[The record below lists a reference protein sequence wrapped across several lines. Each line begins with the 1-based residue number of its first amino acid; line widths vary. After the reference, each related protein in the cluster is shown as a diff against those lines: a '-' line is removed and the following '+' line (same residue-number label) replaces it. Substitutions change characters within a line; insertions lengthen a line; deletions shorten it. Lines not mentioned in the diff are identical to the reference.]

1 MEDMSTKILSVALV
15 GLEAAQVE
23 VEAGITPSLTS
34 FTIVGLPDAAVQ
46 EARERV
52 RLAIRNS
59 GGDFPPMKITVN
71 LAPADLKKE
80 GPSYDLPVAL
90 SVLLASE
97 QLKPAA
103 KLGPNFFGR
112 FLFLGELA
120 LDGRVRPVSGVLP
133 AALFAARSGLEG
145 IFVPAENAREA
156 ALVKTIQVYPVN
168 NLHELIEHIKARELI
183 VSTLPT
189 EITYLPD
196 IAEVDMAYIAG
207 QEHAKRALTIAAA
220 GHHNVLMSGPP
231 GSGKTMLAR
240 ATAGL
245 LPRLTFEEMI
255 DVTRI
260 YSAGGLLDP
269 KIPLLT
275 NRPFRSP
282 HHTASAPALVGGG
295 THVKPGE
302 ITLAHRGVLF
312 LDEVVEFHRDVLEA
326 LREPLETGTI
336 TVSRASGTLR
346 FPAKFMLIAAR
357 NPCPCGFFGDREKP
371 CTCLPG
377 TIVRYGKKISGP
389 IADRIDL
396 HVEVPRLKF
405 DKLTEEKVAT
415 PSDTYRKTIEEVR
428 ALQRERF
435 QGLGYTTNSEM
446 PAQDLK
452 KICAV
457 DEKTQELLRSAV
469 DRLHLSAR
477 AYHRVLKLSRTIA
490 DLAGVEKIAQSHV
503 AEALNYRPKAD

>member
-1 MEDMSTKILSVALV
+1 MSTKILSVALV
-15 GLEAAQVE
+15 GLEAALVE
-23 VEAGITPSLTS
+23 VEAGITPSLTA
-34 FTIVGLPDAAVQ
+34 FTIVGLPDTAVQ

-120 LDGRVRPVSGVLP
+120 LDGRLRPISGVLP
-133 AALFAARSGLEG
+133 AALFAAKSRLEG
-145 IFVPAENAREA
+145 IFVPEANAKEA
-156 ALVKTIQVYPVN
+156 ALVKEVKVYPVG
-168 NLHELIEHIKARELI
+168 NLRELIEHIK
-183 VSTLPT
+183 TLNSIAPAPPT
-189 EITYLPD
+189 NIEHLPD
-196 IAEVDMAYIAG
+196 AIEVDMAYIAG

-240 ATAGL
+240 AAAGL
-245 LPRLTFEEMI
+245 LPRMTFEEMI

-260 YSAGGLLDP
+260 YSTSGFLGP
-269 KIPLLT
+269 KTPLIV
-275 NRPFRSP
+275 NRPFRAP

-295 THVKPGE
+295 TRVKPGE

-377 TIVRYGKKISGP
+377 TIARYGKKISGP

-405 DKLTEEKVAT
+405 DKLTEEKVA
-415 PSDTYRKTIEEVR
+415 PASEMYRKTIEQVR
-428 ALQRERF
+428 EIQRQRF
-435 QGLGYTTNSEM
+435 ENSSYATNAEM
-446 PAQDLK
+446 PAQDIK
-452 KICAV
+452 KFCKV
-457 DEKTQELLRSAV
+457 DDKTQELLRNAV

-477 AYHRVLKLSRTIA
+477 AYHRILKLSRTIA
-490 DLAGVEKIAQSHV
+490 DLAGTESIEQLHV
-503 AEALNYRPKAD
+503 AEALNYRPRQD